1 MTKCIDL
8 TVMENLEECMH
19 IIVLEDYPENWQ
31 NVLFQIGE
39 NLNSD
44 DDQVWYA
51 SLCSLRAIIKKYQNK
66 IGEERLPLVDITT
79 AAFDILEKL
88 FEKHLKTFNEWS
100 VLIMTVL
107 TKIFYLANYVVL
119 CLNYC

>member
-1 MTKCIDL
+1 MTNCTDL
-8 TVMENLEECMH
+8 TVIENLEECMH
-19 IIVLEDYPENWQ
+19 MIVLEDYPERWPD
-31 NVLFQIGE
+31 VLFQIGE

-44 DDQVWYA
+44 NDQICYA
-51 SLCSLRAIIKKYQNK
+51 SLCALRAIIKKYQNK

-88 FEKHLKTFNEWS
+88 FEKHIQIFNEWS

-119 CLNYC
+119 LLWL